1 MNLFLALA
9 QSSSDPPDD
18 FPWALA
24 AIVVT
29 MFIMVGSVIAIAIWQ
44 GMATWRAR
52 MHIAREEAYR
62 KLAENTE
69 ATNSRTAD
77 LLASIR
83 NDVADLRTRTA
94 ELERMMKEVE

>member
-1 MNLFLALA
+1 MNQLLFLA
-9 QSSSDPPDD
+9 QSSSGPPED

-29 MFIMVGSVIAIAIWQ
+29 MFIMVGAVIAIAIWQ

-62 KLAENTE
+62 KLAEDTE
-69 ATNSRTAD
+69 ATSTRTAD

-83 NDVADLRTRTA
+83 NDLADLRTRTA